1 MQLVSDMDTAL
12 TLNGC
17 IKICKSCSL
26 SFFLPY
32 VLHIN
37 IMLPLPYEASLSVE
51 DGKGILTVGTGALEV
66 LRMYA
71 FVGDFSKN

>member
-1 MQLVSDMDTAL
+1 
-12 TLNGC
+12 
-17 IKICKSCSL
+17 
-26 SFFLPY
+26 
-32 VLHIN
+32 
-37 IMLPLPYEASLSVE
+37 MLPLPYEASLSVE